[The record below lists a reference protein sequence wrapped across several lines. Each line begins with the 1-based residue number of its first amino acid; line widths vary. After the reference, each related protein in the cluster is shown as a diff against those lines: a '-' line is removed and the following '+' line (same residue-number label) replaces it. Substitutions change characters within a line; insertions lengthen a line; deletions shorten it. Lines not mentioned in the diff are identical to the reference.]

1 MAQKVHIVLED
12 DLDGSPA
19 TETVSFG
26 LDGKT
31 YEIDLNDKNA
41 GKLRDALAQYVG
53 AGPLDRRPSRWSQG
67 QQRDQPGPQRPR
79 GPRLG
84 PVQRLQ
90 GSRPRPHPG
99 RRTLRVRRRQLI
111 PASLTRSG
119 PGTSQRRAAATA
131 PVSGSRERRVP
142 SPSVFALSGPPL
154 SPAGNAYAV
163 RGVVDPVPR

>member
-53 AGPLDRRPSRWSQG
+53 AGRSVGGARRGGRKSASSATT
-67 QQRDQPGPQRPR
+67 
-79 GPRLG
+79 LG
-84 PVQRLQ
+84 PSAREVRDWARSN
-90 GSRPRPHPG
+90 GFDVPDRG
-99 RRTLRVRRRQLI
+99 RI
-111 PASLTRSG
+111 PADVRTAFD
-119 PGTSQRRAAATA
+119 AA
-131 PVSGSRERRVP
+131 
-142 SPSVFALSGPPL
+142 
-154 SPAGNAYAV
+154 N
-163 RGVVDPVPR
+163 

>member
-53 AGPLDRRPSRWSQG
+53 AGRSVGGARRGGRKSA
-67 QQRDQPGPQRPR
+67 QRDQPGPQRPR

-84 PVQRLQ
+84 PVQR
-90 GSRPRPHPG
+90 P
-99 RRTLRVRRRQLI
+99 
-111 PASLTRSG
+111 
-119 PGTSQRRAAATA
+119 
-131 PVSGSRERRVP
+131 
-142 SPSVFALSGPPL
+142 
-154 SPAGNAYAV
+154 
-163 RGVVDPVPR
+163 